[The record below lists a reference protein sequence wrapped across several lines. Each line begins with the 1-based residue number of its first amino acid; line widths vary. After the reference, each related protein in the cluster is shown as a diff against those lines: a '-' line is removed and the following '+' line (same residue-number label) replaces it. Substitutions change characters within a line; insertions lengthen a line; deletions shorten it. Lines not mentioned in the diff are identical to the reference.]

1 MSGFKFNEREY
12 RKLLESIA
20 ADLDAADQHFRSTHA
35 GLPVDVVRA
44 DAPSA
49 LPVGITLGDDDLD
62 AYARAVAAGEAFEFH
77 LQG

>member
-1 MSGFKFNEREY
+1 MSDFKFNERKY

-20 ADLDAADQHFRSTHA
+20 ANLDAADQHFRATHA

-44 DAPSA
+44 NAPFA
-49 LPVGITLGDDDLD
+49 LPVAIALGDEDLD
-62 AYARAVAAGEAFEFH
+62 AYAHAVAAGEAFEFH